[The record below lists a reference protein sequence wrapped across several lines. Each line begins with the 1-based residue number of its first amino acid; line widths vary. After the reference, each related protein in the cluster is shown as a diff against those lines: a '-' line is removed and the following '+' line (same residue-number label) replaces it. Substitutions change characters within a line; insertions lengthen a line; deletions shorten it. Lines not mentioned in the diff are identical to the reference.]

1 MMSGVLGGVIA
12 KLTGLGTA
20 AKAAIAAVTAVLT
33 MVVAGG
39 ATGVL
44 PVPGSHDVGS
54 AVESALQQTSTAG
67 VTASTSATVTPA
79 GGTNVNASAGSTTTS
94 SSTSSTTASTVHA
107 STTSPTVTT
116 PTTVAPT
123 LPTALNGSLP
133 GLSQLPVCVQNLIP
147 AKGTTPDPATLIP
160 QVVAC
165 VQSLISSHL
174 PTGDIQSLFG
184 SLGLPGNL
192 STCLSSIFSALPTL
206 ATGNT
211 STFTHV
217 MATCVPTGSLSGI
230 GSIPG
235 IASMPGIG
243 SIPGIGSLP
252 TTGSFQNKG
261 GTATHSFSR

>member
-20 AKAAIAAVTAVLT
+20 AKAAIATVTAFLT
-33 MVVAGG
+33 MAVAGG

-44 PVPGSHDVGS
+44 PVPGSHDLGS
-54 AVESALQQTSTAG
+54 AVESALQQASTAG

-79 GGTNVNASAGSTTTS
+79 GGTDVNASARSTT
-94 SSTSSTTASTVHA
+94 TSSTTASTVHA

-123 LPTALNGSLP
+123 RPTALNGSLP
-133 GLSQLPVCVQNLIP
+133 GLSQLPACVQNLIP

-206 ATGNT
+206 ATANT
-211 STFTHV
+211 STFTQV

-243 SIPGIGSLP
+243 SLP
-252 TTGSFQNKG
+252 TTGSFQTKG